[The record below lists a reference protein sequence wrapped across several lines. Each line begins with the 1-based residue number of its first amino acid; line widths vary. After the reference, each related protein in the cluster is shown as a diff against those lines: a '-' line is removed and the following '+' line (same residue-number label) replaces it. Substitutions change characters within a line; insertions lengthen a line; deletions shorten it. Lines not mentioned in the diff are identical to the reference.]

1 MPKEE
6 KKIPK
11 EGKRQKH
18 KVVEHTGPGCCCIV
32 KCIDSRAY
40 EADQPCE
47 FSDGYAEGKD
57 IVVSCSGFKFVEKG
71 TYRVEFYGSI
81 LPSRPGVVNC
91 KFNATKLEADVHN
104 ICVICD
110 TTVDCPAVRPTVV
123 QGAIGIMPCLAG
135 CEFYLSFSTPVT
147 VLGNC
152 KLIITR
158 LV

>member
-1 MPKEE
+1 MPKEDRKE
-6 KKIPK
+6 KKH
-11 EGKRQKH
+11 RN

-32 KCIDSRAY
+32 KCLDSRTY
-40 EADQPCE
+40 EANQPCE
-47 FSDGYAEGKD
+47 FSDGYSEGRD

-71 TYRVEFYGSI
+71 IYRIEFYGSI
-81 LPSRPGVVNC
+81 LPSRPGNVDC
-91 KFNATKLEADVHN
+91 KFNATKLEAEVHN
-104 ICVICD
+104 ICSTAI
-110 TTVDCPAVRPTVV
+110 DCPAVRPTVV

-135 CEFYLSFSTPVT
+135 CEFYLSFSSPVT